1 MNNHPEKH
9 EGRHE
14 FREPPRPH
22 LFWILLIMFLA
33 LGADYG
39 FKLADLEQQHTL
51 LGQFQTQQNQNFN
64 KIPQMQET
72 ANKVHALLVELAQ
85 IAPTNGA
92 AEQIVKEYGIQLKSP
107 PSAMPTNAAV
117 STNQNA
123 ATNK

>member
-9 EGRHE
+9 AGRHE
-14 FREPPRPH
+14 FREAPRPH

-33 LGADYG
+33 LGTDYG

-51 LGQFQTQQNQNFN
+51 LTQFQTQQNQNFN

-85 IAPTNGA
+85 IAPTNAA

-107 PSAMPTNAAV
+107 PSAAPTNAAV
-117 STNQNA
+117 STNQNTA
-123 ATNK
+123 INK